1 MFKATNHSKRDGS
14 NYFALKLAGNRN
26 VPFTPHPENP
36 ALWAECGVYFY
47 LSQHQDD
54 HGFTR
59 GAPLGFSRLK
69 IICGAAQRVTPYR
82 DRSFDW
88 LRTGCSGG
96 SGEKAEGT
104 SLAALWKAPS
114 TGRP

>member
-59 GAPLGFSRLK
+59 GAPLGFSRLNPVRK
-69 IICGAAQRVTPYR
+69 DGALTLP
-82 DRSFDW
+82 F
-88 LRTGCSGG
+88 L
-96 SGEKAEGT
+96 EGIE
-104 SLAALWKAPS
+104 ALFISSPQ
-114 TGRP
+114 